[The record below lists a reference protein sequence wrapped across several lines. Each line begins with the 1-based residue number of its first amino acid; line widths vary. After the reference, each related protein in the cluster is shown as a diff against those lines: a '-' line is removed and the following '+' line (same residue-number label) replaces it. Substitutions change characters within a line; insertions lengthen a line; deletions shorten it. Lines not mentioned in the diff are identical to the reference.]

1 MREVT
6 AAADDTRTAH
16 RTPGLV
22 GALLVVGATAFVA
35 VLILSTG
42 RLSPAWVLYLVPIVI
57 GALVG
62 DVPGGLIAAAIAGGS
77 LALVAPAGTITES
90 WPELTTGLAVF
101 VLSAVVVG
109 AQASRQ
115 RHHAEALER
124 VSTLDPLTGVRK
136 AESFKARLAEEVR
149 RSDRYGTD
157 LGVVLVKVQDMET
170 FTRTFGRYKADLMLE
185 HLADIIR
192 LAGRDTDVLGR
203 IGPESFAVA
212 LPNADTDAAAVA
224 AKRISDTVHAAE
236 FEGDALEPVTTCRVK
251 VASASYPADA
261 GTAQALLTLLTER
274 LEDEPANGHHPA
286 PDAAAEDETS

>member
-35 VLILSTG
+35 VLIVSTG

-57 GALVG
+57 GSLVG
-62 DVPGGLIAAAIAGGS
+62 YVPGGVIAAAMAAGS
-77 LALVAPAGTITES
+77 LALVAPAGSLSEA

-101 VLSAVVVG
+101 LLSAVVVG

-124 VSTLDPLTGVRK
+124 VSARDPVTGVRK
-136 AESFKARLAEEVR
+136 AEPLRARIAEEIR

-157 LGVVLVKVQDMET
+157 VGVVLVRVQDMGT

-192 LAGRDTDVLGR
+192 LTGRDTDILGR
-203 IGPESFAVA
+203 VGPDSFAVA
-212 LPNADTDAAAVA
+212 LPNAGTDAAASMA
-224 AKRISDTVHAAE
+224 RRIADAVHAAE
-236 FEGDALEPVTTCRVK
+236 FEGDALEPTTSCRVN
-251 VASASYPADA
+251 VASGSYPADA
-261 GTAQALLTLLTER
+261 GTAQALLTLITER
-274 LEDEPANGHHPA
+274 LDESSNGHHPA
-286 PDAAAEDETS
+286 PEADAGGERS